1 MHNALLHPK
10 IWVPPKK
17 SEDFDVQDIPDLTG
31 KVGFRAHSFAVLAK
45 KLIIWDHYVALVTGG
60 TYDVGLEISKA
71 LASANA
77 RVVILSPDED
87 IATNALEDI
96 RQHCRDMGEHSN
108 LNVHAVVCDL
118 ASLADVKRVGD
129 KICQQEERL
138 DIVRTCATSSRTP
151 TATH

>member
-1 MHNALLHPK
+1 M
-10 IWVPPKK
+10 
-17 SEDFDVQDIPDLTG
+17 
-31 KVGFRAHSFAVLAK
+31 
-45 KLIIWDHYVALVTGG
+45 TGG

-77 RVVILSPDED
+77 RVVILSPDEES
-87 IATNALEDI
+87 ATNALEDI
-96 RQHCRDMGEHSN
+96 RQNCRDMSEHN

-118 ASLADVKRVGD
+118 ASLADVKRIGD

>member
-1 MHNALLHPK
+1 M
-10 IWVPPKK
+10 
-17 SEDFDVQDIPDLTG
+17 
-31 KVGFRAHSFAVLAK
+31 
-45 KLIIWDHYVALVTGG
+45 TGG

-77 RVVILSPDED
+77 RVVILSPDEES
-87 IATNALEDI
+87 AALEDI